1 MNTRPCL
8 SLLAATLTL
17 ILAACSQVPTA
28 PSDIREHDQRNSFV
42 PPKDTTFAAM
52 QALNVDTDRW
62 AGVLGG
68 AGYRI
73 EVPKSGWNGKLVLWA
88 HGYAGVSNALTVQ
101 NPPIRRYLIESG
113 YAWAAS
119 SYSKNYYDVRA
130 GVEDTNAL
138 TLAFTNISAANG
150 RILSAPSRT
159 YLIGFSMGGHIAAA
173 AIEAEALATA
183 RNKARYDGAMPMC
196 GVLGDTE
203 LFDYFAAYQLA
214 AQQLAGLPAAKFPT
228 PRWNSDIAND
238 ARTTLFNSTKSFA
251 TPTAQGM
258 RIKNIVMN
266 LTGGQRP
273 IFNEGFSFDSW
284 HSAVWSAFGNSGD
297 VSGILATG
305 KNVADTH
312 RIRFR
317 FEAPDTVVD
326 TFNAGIARAT
336 ADADA
341 NPLRADGLRWIPK
354 INGEFSVPVLTL
366 HTLGDIYVPFHMQ
379 QVYRQRAAA
388 KGNSDR
394 LVQRAIRAAGHC
406 DFTVAEQTAAFV
418 DLAKWVETGVKPAGD
433 DVLTASVV
441 AAPEYGCTHTDNAVG
456 VDDGA
461 VVKTWR
467 TAGKLPACPA
477 R

>member
-1 MNTRPCL
+1 MKKPYL

-17 ILAACSQVPTA
+17 TLAACVQMPTA
-28 PSDIREHDQRNSFV
+28 PSDTREHDTRNSFV

-52 QALNVDTDRW
+52 QELNVDTDRW
-62 AGVLGG
+62 AGILGG
-68 AGYRI
+68 AGHRI

-88 HGYAGVSNALTVQ
+88 HGYAGSGNALTVQ

-138 TLAFTNISAANG
+138 TLAFNNISAANG
-150 RILSAPSRT
+150 RTLAAPSRT

-173 AIEAEALATA
+173 AIEAETLATA

-214 AQQLAGLPAAKFPT
+214 AQQLAGLPAARFPAT
-228 PRWNSDIAND
+228 QWNSVIAND
-238 ARTTLFNSTKSFA
+238 ARSTFFNSTKTFA
-251 TPTAQGM
+251 TPTAQGT
-258 RIKNIVMN
+258 RLKSIVMN

-273 IFNEGFSFDSW
+273 IFSEGFGFDSW
-284 HSAVWSAFGNSGD
+284 HNGVWSVFGTSGD
-297 VSGILATG
+297 VSGILAAG
-305 KNVADTH
+305 KNIADTN

-317 FEAPDTVVD
+317 FDAPDAVVD
-326 TFNAGIARAT
+326 AFNAAIARAT
-336 ADADA
+336 ADVDA
-341 NPLRADGLRWIPK
+341 NPLRADGVRWIPK
-354 INGEFSVPVLTL
+354 INGEFSVPVVTL
-366 HTLGDIYVPFHMQ
+366 HTLGDIYVPFHME

-388 KGNSDR
+388 KGNSDL

-406 DFTVAEQTAAFV
+406 DFTVAERVAAFA
-418 DLAKWVETGVKPAGD
+418 DLSKWVETGVKPAGD

-441 AAPEYGCTHTDNAVG
+441 AGPDYGCTHTKNAVG

-467 TAGKLPACPA
+467 TTGKLPACPA